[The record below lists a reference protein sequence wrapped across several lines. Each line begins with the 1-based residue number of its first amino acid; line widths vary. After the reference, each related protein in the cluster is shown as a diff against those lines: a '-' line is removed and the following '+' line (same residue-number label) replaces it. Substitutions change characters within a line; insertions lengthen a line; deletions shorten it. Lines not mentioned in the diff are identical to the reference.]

1 MKKRCITILYYTNGT
16 ITQYLIPHDREID
29 SEKIEESLINK
40 GYSLS
45 NIEWMLHEDETVN
58 RYIWT

>member
-1 MKKRCITILYYTNGT
+1 MKKRCITILDYTNGT
-16 ITQYLIPHDREID
+16 TTQFLIPHDREID

-45 NIEWMLHEDETVN
+45 NIEWMLHEEEKINT
-58 RYIWT
+58 YIWT